1 MTHKNDIPD
10 ILRQLVTVRRK
21 AKITQAQVATAM
33 NTTASAVARLE
44 SGGGKK
50 KHSPSLR
57 TLDKYASAVGKGI
70 NMDLFDIEE
79 AA

>member
-1 MTHKNDIPD
+1 MAHKNDIPD
-10 ILRQLVTVRRK
+10 ILLQLVSVRHK
-21 AKITQAQVATAM
+21 AKITQAEIAIKM
-33 NTTASAVARLE
+33 DTTASAVARLE
-44 SGGGKK
+44 SGGGSK

-57 TLDKYASAVGKGI
+57 TLGKYAGAMGKGI